1 MNGRFDFAAV
11 SLTTKPTKGRRR
23 KTENWLHV
31 NIGEWEAK
39 RLRALADCM
48 GFEFRGFLAAAV
60 RAAGR
65 DSAEELKRESGI
77 KIEDAVKLSRARR
90 REIGQRRQEI
100 RRGCLYYGV
109 CCAGRN

>member
-23 KTENWLHV
+23 KTANWLHV

-48 GFEFRGFLAAAV
+48 GLEFRCFLETAV
-60 RAAGR
+60 RTHA
-65 DSAEELKRESGI
+65 SEHEEELEREMGM
-77 KIEDAVKLSRARR
+77 KLADVLKMSRARR
-90 REIGQRRQEI
+90 REIGRKRQEI
-100 RRGCLYYGV
+100 RRGCLNYGV
-109 CCAGRN
+109 CCADKN